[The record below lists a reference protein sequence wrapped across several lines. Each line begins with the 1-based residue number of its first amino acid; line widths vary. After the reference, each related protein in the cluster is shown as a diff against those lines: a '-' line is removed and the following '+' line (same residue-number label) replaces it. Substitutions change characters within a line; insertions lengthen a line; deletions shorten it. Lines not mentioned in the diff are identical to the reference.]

1 MTQKRII
8 AVLLFFFVLAFT
20 VAHLQA
26 QKIRYAR
33 RIAQLNTQIVQ
44 LDYQQ
49 WQARMRLA
57 ELSSPAELLERTSAM
72 ALGTVAPNPTPV
84 AGSSQFSQDLA
95 VGR

>member
-1 MTQKRII
+1 MTQKRLI
-8 AVLLFFFVLAFT
+8 AVILFFFVLAFT
-20 VAHLQA
+20 VAHLQT

-49 WQARMRLA
+49 AQDRLRLA
-57 ELSSPAELLERTSAM
+57 ELSSPAQLIERTSAM

-84 AGSSQFSQDLA
+84 ADSSQFSQDLA
-95 VGR
+95 VRP